1 METYRLVGRGREE
14 HLHSCLADLVN
25 CQLDKKGALLIRGL
39 ASSITSNQEFSQL
52 AGCLGQRFG
61 YKAGFASREEK
72 PGAPGVMAAAD
83 DPPEVTIEPH
93 LEMSYNQDMPGRIVF
108 YCHKVGGW
116 REEVRTTGK

>member
-1 METYRLVGRGREE
+1 METYRLVGRCREE

-108 YCHKVGGW
+108 YCHKVGGR
-116 REEVRTTGK
+116 REEDRITGK